1 MHGETLIFVYFFNLY
16 FELDQCGGYTLQKQ
30 FSSQAKA
37 QVKYYLNVNLIELS
51 YEESRLY
58 FGHVFFLI
66 WDKMYADF
74 WGVDKYFYL
83 IWTIFSKFGRNS
95 TNFKYNSF
103 LIPAIYVLHYQSSFS
118 IRGCAG
124 AWRCMVQVLA
134 GLVLC
139 DLSTATA
146 NFDKGRLSWMMLT
159 EVVT

>member
-1 MHGETLIFVYFFNLY
+1 MISGTIILCRNVLKCVQMCARQRPRQHAWRNVNFFLYFFNPH

-74 WGVDKYFYL
+74 WGVDK
-83 IWTIFSKFGRNS
+83 
-95 TNFKYNSF
+95 
-103 LIPAIYVLHYQSSFS
+103 
-118 IRGCAG
+118 
-124 AWRCMVQVLA
+124 
-134 GLVLC
+134 
-139 DLSTATA
+139 
-146 NFDKGRLSWMMLT
+146 
-159 EVVT
+159 